1 MTDDVITLDVTWKDI
16 LWEILSFCGLTFF
29 YVKNCQIY
37 KAFSKIAS
45 KDSGRFF
52 MIIIIHF
59 YNLTEMLVSRGIVMS
74 MKRQLLSFLFSS
86 TMSGVLA
93 AMVLSVWRVMFHRM
107 VTLSF
112 LVALVGSYSYYHSF
126 TSIPL
131 YRSSSVCVQLPF
143 SGCVCI
149 QF

>member
-16 LWEILSFCGLTFF
+16 LWEILSCCGLTFF

-37 KAFSKIAS
+37 KAFSKIVS

-112 LVALVGSYSYYHSF
+112 SVALVGSYSYHHSF

-131 YRSSSVCVQLPF
+131 YRSSSVCVKLPF